1 MRRIVLITIAGLLG
15 TAAPAAAQAVATA
28 TPNRAGQP
36 STLHFDLDGLAP
48 PIGGRIPLALQLSAP
63 SGFRMNPKAVAKRC
77 SQESAK
83 LNECP
88 KASRFGKGVLVVH
101 VTAPDQNRDATIPI
115 NVYLHSSKRILAVAY
130 VLGWQV
136 VPGTLSTRSGISL
149 IFNPLPAGPPF
160 PGVSYALKRI
170 TFDFGAKR
178 VIKQRVRRQGRR
190 RVTKRRVSLI
200 TNPASCS
207 GSWATSIGLTFRDGS
222 STQLAAPATCS
233 GK

>member
-1 MRRIVLITIAGLLG
+1 MRRIVLLIIIVCLLG
-15 TAAPAAAQAVATA
+15 AAAPAAAQVTATA
-28 TPNRAGQP
+28 TPNRAGQA

-63 SGFRMNPKAVAKRC
+63 QGFKLNPKAVAKRC

-88 KASRFGKGVLVVH
+88 RASRFGRGVLVVH
-101 VTAPDQNRDATIPI
+101 VTAPDQNRDVTIPL
-115 NVYLHSSKRILAVAY
+115 NVYLHSRKTILAVAY
-130 VLGWQV
+130 VFGWQV
-136 VPGTLSTRSGISL
+136 VPGTLSTQNGISVT
-149 IFNPLPAGPPF
+149 FNPLPAGPPF

-178 VIKQRVRRQGRR
+178 MVKHRVKGKRHAK
-190 RVTKRRVSLI
+190 KRRVSLI
-200 TNPASCS
+200 RNPATCS
-207 GSWATSIGLTFRDGS
+207 GSWESSISLTFRDGS
-222 STQLAAPATCS
+222 VTPLTAPTPCS